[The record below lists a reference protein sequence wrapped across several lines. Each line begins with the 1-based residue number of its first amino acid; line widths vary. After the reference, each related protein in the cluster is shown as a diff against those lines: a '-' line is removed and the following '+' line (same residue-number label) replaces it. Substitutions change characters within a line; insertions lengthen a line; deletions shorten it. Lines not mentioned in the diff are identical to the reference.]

1 MVYDHI
7 RHIAL
12 NHWRSGHQESWSDQ
26 RLLEETS
33 LSLLGRDPTSDE
45 AERLEAL
52 LTELRA
58 FYLAN
63 PELVDDI
70 LTGVLWTP
78 DSVQDRSDLA
88 AWIMLTRVLVN
99 TPDFLKL

>member
-1 MVYDHI
+1 MAKAANPTTASAMTTPAQI
-7 RHIAL
+7 
-12 NHWRSGHQESWSDQ
+12 E
-26 RLLEETS
+26 RLGGYLHK
-33 LSLLGRDPTSDE
+33 LRLQKC